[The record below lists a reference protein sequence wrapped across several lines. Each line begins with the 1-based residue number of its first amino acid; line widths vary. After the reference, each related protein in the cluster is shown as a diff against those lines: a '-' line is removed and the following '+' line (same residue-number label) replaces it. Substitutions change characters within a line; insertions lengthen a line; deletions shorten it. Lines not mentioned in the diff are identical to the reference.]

1 MDFGLLLEGFGKV
14 LGSFWP
20 FWEGFGRIWE
30 DLGPFKKLVNRFWMY
45 LTRFGPA
52 GADSLI
58 GPPR

>member
-1 MDFGLLLEGFGKV
+1 MDFGLPLEGFGKV
-14 LGSFWP
+14 LGS

-30 DLGPFKKLVNRFWMY
+30 DLGPFKTLINIFWMD